1 MYKFF
6 VLIISVLFIDAGPG
20 VDNVEYDDGFY
31 LTTACPP
38 GEKPLPVVLTDGKKT
53 VCLPSKPVVDFSSV
67 ISISG
72 LVNLPKE
79 NQTAFRMVLSEDAV
93 QKLRRIS
100 SQLPD
105 NVYAFVFRDEVAFT
119 FEIDIKKFNQIIEV
133 KGNMDS
139 KEIKILHQRL
149 EKALRDGS

>member
-1 MYKFF
+1 MCKPILL
-6 VLIISVLFIDAGPG
+6 VISVLFINANMG
-20 VDNVEYDDGFY
+20 VDMSDREDGFY
-31 LTTACPP
+31 LTAACAP

-53 VCLPSKPVVDFSSV
+53 VCLPSKPVVGFSGV

-79 NQTAFRMVLSEDAV
+79 NQTAFRMVLSEEAV

-100 SQLPD
+100 SQLPT

-119 FEIDIKKFNQIIEV
+119 FEIDVKKFNQIIEV
-133 KGNMDS
+133 KGNMES